1 MVKCRYLKLGGNT
14 LKKLLFI
21 GVLSALLL
29 AACNDETDK
38 EPVEANEVTVEEETK
53 VETNENVK
61 VEAVEEEANENV
73 EAAEEPG
80 IDTSI
85 FEYAKSV
92 EVTDARDVNKHI
104 TLQIDLND
112 DAKAGMGTQHVL
124 NQMYDFLQQE
134 DINGAETVTF
144 YVRLQ
149 EQKVAQFTTTIANFK
164 ADPETPMAK
173 VVLNASE
180 IEKLNPEVDAYGK
193 TMGLW

>member
-1 MVKCRYLKLGGNT
+1 MVKCWYLKIGGNK

-21 GVLSALLL
+21 GALSALLL

-38 EPVEANEVTVEEETK
+38 VPVEANEVTVEEETK

-61 VEAVEEEANENV
+61 VEEANGTV
-73 EAAEEPG
+73 EVAKEPE

-92 EVTDARDVNKHI
+92 EVTDARDVNNHI

-149 EQKVAQFTTTIANFK
+149 EQKVAQFKTTLANFK
-164 ADPETPMAK
+164 ADQETPMAN

-180 IEKLNPEVDAYGK
+180 TEKLSPEVETYGK